1 MSVEPVK
8 ADKLNA
14 QIIKSVKYAVKV
26 PKTQKNAKRLSK
38 SISLSIEKGLDFGSL
53 QKQIPGFKPKDRNFG
68 VNNDPALFL
77 NTVHR
82 IEVKDGVKY

>member
-26 PKTQKNAKRLSK
+26 PKTQKNIKRLSK

-53 QKQIPGFKPKDRNFG
+53 QKQIPGF
-68 VNNDPALFL
+68 
-77 NTVHR
+77 
-82 IEVKDGVKY
+82 